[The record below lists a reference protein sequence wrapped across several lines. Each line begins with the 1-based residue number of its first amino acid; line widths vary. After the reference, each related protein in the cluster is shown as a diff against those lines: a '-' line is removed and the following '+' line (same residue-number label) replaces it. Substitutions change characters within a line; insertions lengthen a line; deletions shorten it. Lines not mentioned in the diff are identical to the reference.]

1 MAMGGAV
8 SQVTPEELD
17 TLAYY
22 AARFPGAAAAPSK

>member
-1 MAMGGAV
+1 MAMGQAV

-22 AARFPGAAAAPSK
+22 AARFPGGERTPGK